1 MTVMAR
7 TLATFAQMKLPT
19 SRRRRTTAHGLNL
32 AEHHGEIAQKLRQ
45 ENGPA
50 AFAEESLPAV
60 NT

>member
-1 MTVMAR
+1 
-7 TLATFAQMKLPT
+7 MKLPT